1 MFAFQLVADA
11 LGETLAQG
19 KARWDQARQRLGR
32 RKLQLPPTTKA
43 KPAGARQPTPLLAA
57 NDAAKA
63 LAMVLKDPL
72 EEFFQK
78 DDKLAWLRTEVR
90 AAGGDPE
97 TVDAALTELL
107 AEKARREADAQ
118 SLVLPGLPT
127 GNVEMRLRTTREG
140 EEVLGSVLDY
150 LRWLGLSNAADEWSH
165 WMREEFRAFAD
176 STTARNFHV
185 EKIFPGQ
192 CTPTPFT
199 NFAGFRLLTKLCLR
213 KSKIAQGLYDQA
225 LTVLG
230 RVSVGDQTLHETLD
244 ANAAS
249 SSGEARAF
257 VLGPQERPPRPA
269 KSTPVDL
276 EAVIRT
282 CVEDDDVT
290 PQVAE
295 RRLAK
300 VALVRQLR
308 ESSQEQR
315 EIAKRQKVA
324 DIEKYE
330 AETSANIEE
339 LRARKEANIE
349 KLHAE
354 KEANIEKLH
363 AARDQAQA
371 ERARIQAERQQMQ
384 EDAEALRE
392 RRARQH
398 VHDSEVAAE
407 ERRADIR
414 DRAAKGRISQ
424 EAAADMLGESR
435 QTPIVRFEKWI
446 GTHCECK
453 TPSRCSSVLAKMF
466 KVEVE
471 AGRHA
476 KPRTHKNEAGAWNLY
491 VEHDGPLL
499 QRLHQQL
506 HDKRKGV
513 DENQA
518 RLTFSGSSQ
527 RDAA

>member
-1 MFAFQLVADA
+1 
-11 LGETLAQG
+11 
-19 KARWDQARQRLGR
+19 
-32 RKLQLPPTTKA
+32 
-43 KPAGARQPTPLLAA
+43 
-57 NDAAKA
+57 
-63 LAMVLKDPL
+63 
-72 EEFFQK
+72 
-78 DDKLAWLRTEVR
+78 
-90 AAGGDPE
+90 
-97 TVDAALTELL
+97 
-107 AEKARREADAQ
+107 
-118 SLVLPGLPT
+118 
-127 GNVEMRLRTTREG
+127 
-140 EEVLGSVLDY
+140 
-150 LRWLGLSNAADEWSH
+150 
-165 WMREEFRAFAD
+165 
-176 STTARNFHV
+176 
-185 EKIFPGQ
+185 
-192 CTPTPFT
+192 
-199 NFAGFRLLTKLCLR
+199 
-213 KSKIAQGLYDQA
+213 
-225 LTVLG
+225 
-230 RVSVGDQTLHETLD
+230 
-244 ANAAS
+244 
-249 SSGEARAF
+249 
-257 VLGPQERPPRPA
+257 
-269 KSTPVDL
+269 VDL

-330 AETSANIEE
+330 EET
-339 LRARKEANIE
+339 R
-349 KLHAE
+349 AE

-363 AARDQAQA
+363 AERDRAQA

-392 RRARQH
+392 QRARQH

>member
-1 MFAFQLVADA
+1 MADS

-19 KARWDQARQRLGR
+19 KTRWD
-32 RKLQLPPTTKA
+32 
-43 KPAGARQPTPLLAA
+43 
-57 NDAAKA
+57 
-63 LAMVLKDPL
+63 
-72 EEFFQK
+72 
-78 DDKLAWLRTEVR
+78 
-90 AAGGDPE
+90 
-97 TVDAALTELL
+97 
-107 AEKARREADAQ
+107 AED
-118 SLVLPGLPT
+118 
-127 GNVEMRLRTTREG
+127 
-140 EEVLGSVLDY
+140 
-150 LRWLGLSNAADEWSH
+150 
-165 WMREEFRAFAD
+165 
-176 STTARNFHV
+176 
-185 EKIFPGQ
+185 
-192 CTPTPFT
+192 
-199 NFAGFRLLTKLCLR
+199 LC
-213 KSKIAQGLYDQA
+213 DQA
-225 LTVLG
+225 LTILG
-230 RVSVGDQTLHETLD
+230 RVLVGDQTLHDTLD

-257 VLGPQERPPRPA
+257 VLGLQERPPRPA
-269 KSTPVDL
+269 KSTPLDL

-354 KEANIEKLH
+354 KEANIKKLH
-363 AARDQAQA
+363 AERDQAQAERARIQA

-435 QTPIVRFEKWI
+435 RTPIVRFEKWI

-518 RLTFSGSSQ
+518 RLTFSGSSRES

>member
-43 KPAGARQPTPLLAA
+43 KAAGARQPTPLLAA

-118 SLVLPGLPT
+118 SLVLPGLQT
-127 GNVEMRLRTTREG
+127 GSVQMPLRTTREG

-330 AETSANIEE
+330 EET
-339 LRARKEANIE
+339 R
-349 KLHAE
+349 AE

-363 AARDQAQA
+363 AERDRAQA

-392 RRARQH
+392 QRARQH